1 MTSIDFTTKDLDYLT
16 GMREYFAERIADRL
30 VEGKEQDAWELDLY
44 RAISAEIE
52 RRRTDIDSLL
62 CQRFDERLNPGD
74 PQPTEGEARKG
85 TALYKCPCGLRMAGP
100 DLYDAIREHEEFCEE
115 YP

>member
-30 VEGKEQDAWELDLY
+30 VDGEEQDGWELDLY

-52 RRRTDIDSLL
+52 RR
-62 CQRFDERLNPGD
+62 G
-74 PQPTEGEARKG
+74 A
-85 TALYKCPCGLRMAGP
+85 
-100 DLYDAIREHEEFCEE
+100 
-115 YP
+115 

>member
-30 VEGKEQDAWELDLY
+30 VEGEEQDAWELDLY

-52 RRRTDIDSLL
+52 RRR
-62 CQRFDERLNPGD
+62 
-74 PQPTEGEARKG
+74 A
-85 TALYKCPCGLRMAGP
+85 
-100 DLYDAIREHEEFCEE
+100 
-115 YP
+115 